1 MKIMLR
7 VITTGAPRAATV
19 ETLLALERMRL
30 NWDIGLHVCRGPDT
44 TSFNMCWAEARKAE
58 PDFFI
63 MMMDDIGIR
72 AEGSGPYYG
81 YEGG

>member
-1 MKIMLR
+1 
-7 VITTGAPRAATV
+7 
-19 ETLLALERMRL
+19 
-30 NWDIGLHVCRGPDT
+30 
-44 TSFNMCWAEARKAE
+44 MCWAEARKAE